1 MERFII
7 EGRNRLQGT
16 VFIKGAKNSML
27 PIMAASILN
36 SSDGDIKLFNIPDI
50 IDMHVMKTIL
60 ESLGLEVSFSENA
73 MSINTSKMDS
83 YAISDE
89 LMREMRSSIFLMGPL
104 LARLGKVRVTYPG
117 GCSIGPRPIDLHFKG
132 LEALGAK
139 IREENGSIFASAPYL
154 KGTEIHMDFPSVGAT
169 ENLMMAAVL
178 ARGKT
183 VLHNVAKEPEIVD
196 LQNFLNG
203 MGALIRGA
211 GTETIRITGVDSLG
225 NCSYRIIPDRI
236 AAGTFLIAA
245 AVTGGEILLKGIIP
259 AHLDAVVAKMR
270 EAGADIETSEDSLF
284 IRESSLKGVET
295 VCTLPYPGFPTDLQ
309 APMMVLLA
317 LARGNSTIVESIF
330 EARFKHVFELQRMN
344 ARIHVEGRK
353 AFIWGTDKLV
363 GADVSA
369 TDLRAGAALVI
380 AGLAAEGRTIIHDIH
395 HIDRGYESLELDLK
409 KLGAKI
415 VRVKCLHEQ
424 QKAASC

>member
-1 MERFII
+1 MERFVI
-7 EGRNRLQGT
+7 EGRNTLQGT
-16 VFIKGAKNSML
+16 VNIKGAKNSML
-27 PIMAASILN
+27 PIMAASVLN
-36 SSDGDIKLFNIPDI
+36 SSDGNVELFNIPDI
-50 IDMHVMKTIL
+50 IDMHVMKIIL
-60 ESLGLEVSFSENA
+60 ESLGLEVNFSGNA
-73 MSINTSKMDS
+73 LSINTRKMTS
-83 YAISDE
+83 FAISDE

-132 LEALGAK
+132 LEALGAE
-139 IREENGSIFASAPYL
+139 IREENGSICARAPYL
-154 KGTEIHMDFPSVGAT
+154 KGTVIHLDFPSVGAT

-203 MGALIRGA
+203 MGAIVRGA
-211 GTETIRITGVDSLG
+211 GTDTIRITGVEALG
-225 NCSYRIIPDRI
+225 SCSYRIIPDRI

-245 AVTGGEILLKGIIP
+245 AVTGGEITVEGIIP
-259 AHLDAVVAKMR
+259 SHLDAVVAKMR
-270 EAGADIETSEDSLF
+270 EAGADLETYEDSLF
-284 IRESSLKGVET
+284 IRKSKLRGVET

-317 LARGNSTIVESIF
+317 LSRGSSTIVESIF
-330 EARFKHVFELQRMN
+330 EARFKHAYELQRMN
-344 ARIHVEGRK
+344 ARIHIDGRK
-353 AFIWGTDKLV
+353 AYLQGVDKLSGTDV
-363 GADVSA
+363 VA

-380 AGLAAEGRTIIHDIH
+380 AGLAAEGTTIVHNIR
-395 HIDRGYESLELDLK
+395 HIDRGYERLEKDLQ

-415 VRVKCLHEQ
+415 QREEDLYE